1 MKDYIGGFQPDLM
14 PVGTPVAILRFGE
27 SNIPQDYQWTT
38 FSTANEYKS
47 AISSLKYG
55 NGETYTKDGI
65 KKALSLFQQ
74 RQGNGHGKVLML
86 ITDGEPNPAN
96 QSPCSDEIL
105 SELTRMQVTVI
116 ILGIGNFD
124 VRKIQCVTSSSQYV
138 IHSQFDS
145 LATIR
150 DKMHQLY
157 CLGPQI
163 QCPRKE
169 KADTVLL
176 VDDSGSIKLDWCV

>member
-1 MKDYIGGFQPDLM
+1 
-14 PVGTPVAILRFGE
+14 
-27 SNIPQDYQWTT
+27 
-38 FSTANEYKS
+38 
-47 AISSLKYG
+47 
-55 NGETYTKDGI
+55 
-65 KKALSLFQQ
+65 
-74 RQGNGHGKVLML
+74 ML
-86 ITDGEPNPAN
+86 ITDGEPNPYVCFLGMIMLLFFLSAN

-138 IHSQFDS
+138 IRSQFDS

-163 QCPRKE
+163 RNKTSSIVFIHRGCVNVSTHF
-169 KADTVLL
+169 TV
-176 VDDSGSIKLDWCV
+176 